1 MRREFS
7 GRTVL
12 LWLVPFFGVILVAN
26 AWFITL
32 SMRTFHGEDRQRP
45 YQQGLEYNE
54 ALAARAR
61 QQEVGWKAAL
71 EVRNGPAGLAL
82 LLTVRKPDGAPLE
95 GLKLSGVLRHP
106 ADTFRDIPFS
116 LKDAGH
122 GLYEA
127 TIRDAG
133 HGRRDAV
140 IRSER
145 GVPFETERRI
155 WLP

>member
-1 MRREFS
+1 MRHEIS

-12 LWLVPFFGVILVAN
+12 LWLVPFFGVILIAN
-26 AWFITL
+26 AWFVTL

-45 YQQGLEYNE
+45 YQQGLEFNE
-54 ALAARAR
+54 TLAARA
-61 QQEVGWKAAL
+61 QQKEAGWKAEL
-71 EVRNGPAGLAL
+71 GVRNGPTVLTL

-106 ADTFRDIPFS
+106 ADTFRDIRFS
-116 LKDAGH
+116 LKQTGP

-127 TIRDAG
+127 AIRDAG
-133 HGRRDAV
+133 RGRRDAV
-140 IRSER
+140 IRSDS

>member
-1 MRREFS
+1 MNHEIS

-12 LWLVPFFGVILVAN
+12 LWLVPFFGVILIAN
-26 AWFITL
+26 AWFVTL

-54 ALAARAR
+54 TLAARTR
-61 QQEVGWKAAL
+61 QQQAGWKAAL
-71 EVRNGPAGLAL
+71 ETRNGPAGLTM
-82 LLTVRKPDGAPLE
+82 LLTVTKPDGAPLD

-106 ADTFRDIPFS
+106 ADTFRDVPFR
-116 LKDAGH
+116 LKAVGP

-127 TIRDAG
+127 TVQGAG
-133 HGRRDAV
+133 RGRRDAV
-140 IRSER
+140 ISSDS